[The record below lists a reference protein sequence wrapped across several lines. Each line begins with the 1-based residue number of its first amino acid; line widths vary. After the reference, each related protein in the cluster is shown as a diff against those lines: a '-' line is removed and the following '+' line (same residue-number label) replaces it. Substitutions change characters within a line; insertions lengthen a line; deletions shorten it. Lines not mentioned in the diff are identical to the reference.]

1 MRQTYQSTCSN
12 IEKIRILNH
21 PIVHVPP
28 LPLCYQHHQIRSSAT
43 QAVEVEG
50 GAGDSWFT
58 EPQIRLCH
66 WSSWIIWPSHCPLI
80 GGRVYTNVGWMF
92 PRQFMI
98 PLHPSCAVTIKMS
111 RRLLTPISM
120 WGWNHLF
127 AVVRLKSH
135 HLCCC
140 SPCLQGT
147 PWLIVQ
153 ISSHP
158 TKLCL
163 DSTSST
169 TNIKEYCNSNWI
181 QLTKEIVEWNHKIF
195 LMSQPAALFVLRSV
209 KDLTV

>member
-1 MRQTYQSTCSN
+1 MRQIYQRTCSN
-12 IEKIRILNH
+12 IEKIGILNH
-21 PIVHVPP
+21 PIVHVSQ

-43 QAVEVEG
+43 QAVEAEG

-58 EPQIRLCH
+58 EPQIRLSH
-66 WSSWIIWPSHCPLI
+66 WSSWINWPSHCPLI

-92 PRQFMI
+92 SRQFMI

-169 TNIKEYCNSNWI
+169 TNIKEYCNSN
-181 QLTKEIVEWNHKIF
+181 
-195 LMSQPAALFVLRSV
+195 
-209 KDLTV
+209 